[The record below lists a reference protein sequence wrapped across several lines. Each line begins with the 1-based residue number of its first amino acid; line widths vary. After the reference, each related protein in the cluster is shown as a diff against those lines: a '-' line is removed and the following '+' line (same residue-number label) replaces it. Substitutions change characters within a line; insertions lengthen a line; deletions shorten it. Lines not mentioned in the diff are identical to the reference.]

1 VEPKRQKPEREYA
14 YAQKLPT
21 RDKFVL
27 VALADL
33 AKDRGVFA
41 SRNKLHEMTGI
52 STRRITDI
60 LNRLI
65 AGGYISRVNTARIEN
80 GMRMAAVYRFTGMGD
95 AASPVTERHL
105 GHSVP
110 CTGDTASLVQVT
122 QRPPNYKTT
131 LRKSNDADAPAPAA
145 SQPSP
150 PSSSPVAVPRPKPPK
165 FDPASLSLPHGAGL
179 ANAWAEFAQ
188 HRREIKAPLTPTA
201 AQRIVADLAAVNE
214 AAAVEAL
221 RKSVKHGWR
230 GVFLDTPKDTTKVLH
245 IPRTGPVQPSEAERR
260 MLALE
265 ALQAERM
272 QGAA

>member
-1 VEPKRQKPEREYA
+1 MEPRRQKPEREYA

-80 GMRMAAVYRFTGMGD
+80 GMRLAADYRFTGMGD
-95 AASPVTERHL
+95 AASPVTQRHG

-110 CTGDTASLVQVT
+110 YMGDTASSVQVT
-122 QRPPNYKTT
+122 QRPPNYKAT

-150 PSSSPVAVPRPKPPK
+150 PSSPVAVPRPKPPK
-165 FDPASLSLPHGAGL
+165 FDPATLSLPHSAGL

-214 AAAVEAL
+214 VAAVEAL

-230 GVFLDTPKDTTKVLH
+230 GVFLDTPKDTAKVLH
-245 IPRTGPVQPSEAERR
+245 IPRTGPVQPSEAEKR
-260 MLALE
+260 MMALE
-265 ALQAERM
+265 ALQEERM
-272 QGAA
+272 RGVA

>member
-1 VEPKRQKPEREYA
+1 MEPRRQKPEREYA

-33 AKDRGVFA
+33 AKDRSVFA

-65 AGGYISRVNTARIEN
+65 AGGYISRVNAARIEN
-80 GMRMAAVYRFTGMGD
+80 GMRMAADYRFTGMGD
-95 AASPVTERHL
+95 TASPVTQRHG

-110 CTGDTASLVQVT
+110 HMGDTASSVQVT
-122 QRPPNYKTT
+122 LRPPNYKTT

-145 SQPSP
+145 SQPSL
-150 PSSSPVAVPRPKPPK
+150 PSSSPVAIPRPKPPK
-165 FDPASLSLPHGAGL
+165 FDPATLSLPHGAGL
-179 ANAWAEFAQ
+179 ANAWSEFAQ

-230 GVFLDTPKDTTKVLH
+230 GVFVDAPKETAKVLH
-245 IPRTGPVQPSEAERR
+245 IPRTGPVQPSEAEKR
-260 MLALE
+260 MMALE
-265 ALQAERM
+265 ALQEERM
-272 QGAA
+272 RGVA

>member
-1 VEPKRQKPEREYA
+1 MEPKRQKPEREYA

-80 GMRMAAVYRFTGMGD
+80 GMRKAAVYRFTGMGD
-95 AASPVTERHL
+95 AASPVTGRHL
-105 GHSVP
+105 GHSVTP
-110 CTGDTASLVQVT
+110 RGDTASSVQVT
-122 QRPPNYKTT
+122 QCPPNYKTT

-150 PSSSPVAVPRPKPPK
+150 PISSPVTVPRPKPPK
-165 FDPASLSLPHGAGL
+165 FDPATLSLPHGSGL

-214 AAAVEAL
+214 ANAVEAL

-230 GVFLDTPKDTTKVLH
+230 GVFLDAPKDTAKVLH

-265 ALQAERM
+265 ALQEERM
-272 QGAA
+272 RGVA

>member
-1 VEPKRQKPEREYA
+1 MEPRRQKPEREYA

-33 AKDRGVFA
+33 AKDRSVFA

-95 AASPVTERHL
+95 AASPVTQRHG

-110 CTGDTASLVQVT
+110 YMGDTASSVQVT

-131 LRKSNDADAPAPAA
+131 LRKSNAADAPAPAA

-150 PSSSPVAVPRPKPPK
+150 PSSSVAPVPRPKPPK

-188 HRREIKAPLTPTA
+188 HRRELGAKLTPLA

-230 GVFLDTPKDTTKVLH
+230 GVFLDAHKDAPKVLQ
-245 IPRTGPVQPSEAERR
+245 IPRTGPVQPSEAEKR
-260 MLALE
+260 MMALE
-265 ALQAERM
+265 ALQAHRM
-272 QGAA
+272 KGAA